1 MSRYNVFIKKLSI
14 NGIGLYVLP
23 REVAMMPDATFIGE
37 LSAENHYEAVAA
49 AWLRLLGKF

>member
-23 REVAMMPDATFIGE
+23 REVAMMTDATFIGE